1 MENKFDFT
9 PSKKALIVIMNVPG
23 SISHLCKRISLS
35 YKVKRADLYYEY
47 SSFFKLTKQNIFAFT
62 QTKNALIVIMIM
74 NIPRSISLPRKT
86 ISLSQ
91 KVETPNSL

>member
-1 MENKFDFT
+1 MFLDLLAIYAKEFR
-9 PSKKALIVIMNVPG
+9 
-23 SISHLCKRISLS
+23 SHTRW
-35 YKVKRADLYYEY
+35 KRADLYYEY